1 MHCRKQY
8 NRLTAGKP
16 SGLTTHRIALLNELN
31 FVWNAQKAAWD
42 RHLSDLSRFREEH
55 GHCLVP
61 LDDPD
66 YPKLGLWVKEQRR
79 HLALMKQ
86 GKTSH
91 MTTERVSELDRVGF
105 CWDAHDAT
113 WLERLRELTN
123 YKAKHGTCVIPLNYS
138 ENPKL
143 GTWVHHQRRQYKL
156 FQKGSPTHI
165 TRERIMALERLG
177 FVWNP
182 RGRSLATEGESLLS
196 AEETDLPRRD
206 LRPQKR
212 RRRS

>member
-1 MHCRKQY
+1 L
-8 NRLTAGKP
+8 NSGKP
-16 SGLTTHRIALLNELN
+16 SSITQDRIALLNDLD
-31 FVWNAQKAAWD
+31 FAWNAQEAAWD
-42 RHLSDLSRFREEH
+42 RHMSALCRFREEH

-61 LDDPD
+61 LNDPD

-79 HLALMKQ
+79 HFTLMKQ

-91 MTTERVSELDRVGF
+91 MTLERASELDGVGF
-105 CWDAHDAT
+105 CWDTHEAI
-113 WLERLRELTN
+113 WLERLRELSS
-123 YKAKHGTCVIPLNYS
+123 YKAKYGTCVVPTNYP

-156 FQKGSPTHI
+156 FQEGSPSHI

-182 RGRSLATEGESLLS
+182 RSRSLASEGDSVS
-196 AEETDLPRRD
+196 ADETDLTNLD

-212 RRRS
+212 RRSSIPY

>member
-1 MHCRKQY
+1 MSS
-8 NRLTAGKP
+8 GKP
-16 SGLTTHRIALLNELN
+16 SSITPDRIALLSELD
-31 FVWNAQKAAWD
+31 FAWNAQEAAWD
-42 RHLSDLSRFREEH
+42 RHMSNLRRFRKEH

-61 LDDPD
+61 LNHLE

-79 HLALMKQ
+79 HFTLMKQ

-91 MTTERVSELDRVGF
+91 MNPQRAAELDAVGF
-105 CWDAHDAT
+105 CWDTHEAI

-123 YKAKHGTCVIPLNYS
+123 FRARFGSCVVPTNFP

-156 FQKGSPTHI
+156 FREGAPSHI
-165 TRERIMALERLG
+165 TPERIKALERLG

-182 RGRSLATEGESLLS
+182 RGRSRSTGDDCTSDT
-196 AEETDLPRRD
+196 ETDLSSLD

-212 RRRS
+212 RKSSMAS